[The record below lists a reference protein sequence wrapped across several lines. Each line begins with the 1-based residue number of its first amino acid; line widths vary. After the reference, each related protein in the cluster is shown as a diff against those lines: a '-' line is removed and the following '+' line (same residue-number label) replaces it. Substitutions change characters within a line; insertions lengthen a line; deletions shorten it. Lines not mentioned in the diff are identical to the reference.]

1 MSDEQEQISNIPIV
15 VERIMDRKINR
26 NMDSPLSATP
36 PEYLKPIDDD
46 DLKSENTIIFKKE
59 LAHDLRGK
67 VKSII
72 EPNIINNLRANLR
85 SQRTW
90 RKCGNFL
97 EIVSKIILSLSA
109 VPAFL
114 SSVFQDQAV
123 AFSTTSGILTTVG
136 SMFFLLAS
144 KSQKESKERA
154 IIASRLLRDGAGIKY
169 DIVDISEPADDN
181 NNEKK

>member
-1 MSDEQEQISNIPIV
+1 MDNIEEEIQNIPV
-15 VERIMDRKINR
+15 VVSPIL
-26 NMDSPLSATP
+26 NMSPPLSSI
-36 PEYLKPIDDD
+36 EIKKYDDD
-46 DLKSENTIIFKKE
+46 DLNSDKTTIFRREI
-59 LAHDLRGK
+59 AHDLRAK

-85 SQRTW
+85 SQKTW

-97 EIVSKIILSLSA
+97 EIISKVILSLSA

-123 AFSTTSGILTTVG
+123 AFSTTSGILTTIG

-169 DIVDISEPADDN
+169 DVVDISEPAED
-181 NNEKK
+181 NEKK